1 MNKTETHI
9 QNQGVALT
17 NLENQVGLLATA
29 LSSRPSGA
37 LPSNT
42 ESPQRDGKEHA
53 KEITLR
59 SGNTVEVPEVKKRTK
74 KDSDLVQE
82 EVIKE
87 QGKAQGESIEVENS
101 TENSGVNATAMP
113 HEIF

>member
-9 QNQGVALT
+9 QNQGVALR
-17 NLENQVGLLATA
+17 NLENQVGQLATA

-53 KEITLR
+53 KAITLR
-59 SGNTVEVPEVKKRTK
+59 SGNTVEVPEARKR
-74 KDSDLVQE
+74 
-82 EVIKE
+82 
-87 QGKAQGESIEVENS
+87 A
-101 TENSGVNATAMP
+101 
-113 HEIF
+113 